1 MAKKFD
7 LGKYLPEDVK
17 NGHNDEQIVRIDLD
31 LIDPDPANFY
41 SLEGIDELAA
51 NIELV
56 GLLDALRVR
65 PNGTRYTVVSGH
77 RRRAA
82 ILLIRDG
89 GSDQFRDGVPCI
101 VEYGAASPAMRE
113 LRLIY
118 ANSATRVMS
127 SADLSKQA
135 ERVTE
140 LLYELKAQGVE
151 FPGRMREHVA
161 AACRVSES
169 KIARVSAIRKNLRDT
184 FRLLYDGGRL
194 SENSAY
200 RLSQETP
207 EVQKHLFEKLGT
219 AVCGMTAEKLD
230 TVIGQAK
237 ADEGSGT
244 PRASSPTTEGYDPGK
259 EHTDSV
265 VSEYLAQRAEEDILF
280 REKLELVADT
290 FLLEAAGTGSR
301 QNAIEMLKQ
310 TCKHRAVAGGI
321 VDWQGTPKGLIV
333 DDLGPRPIMRTWTET
348 YDVLCQI
355 AVGMLA
361 DMIRRGDNEDE
372 VSASWIAGDCPA
384 TPGRYLCLVDLGTTK
399 LHEQQC
405 EWDGDSWKCYGR
417 PLDDFGRGVMYYWP
431 LPAKREI
438 PAPAEEEGEDE

>member
-1 MAKKFD
+1 MAKKAFD
-7 LGKYLPEDVK
+7 LGTYLKPEAVSK
-17 NGHNDEQIVRIDLD
+17 LNTDEQIVRIDLD

-89 GSDQFRDGVPCI
+89 GSEQFKDGVPCI

-207 EVQKHLFEKLGT
+207 EVQKQLFEKLGT
-219 AVCGMTAEKLD
+219 AVCGMTAERLD
-230 TVIGQAK
+230 AVIGQAK
-237 ADEGSGT
+237 ADEGGGT
-244 PRASSPTTEGYDPGK
+244 PRASSPTR
-259 EHTDSV
+259 TDDV
-265 VSEYLAQRAEEDILF
+265 TTVER
-280 REKLELVADT
+280 REQAPALQCCHS
-290 FLLEAAGTGSR
+290 FLGWWRETG
-301 QNAIEMLKQ
+301 
-310 TCKHRAVAGGI
+310 
-321 VDWQGTPKGLIV
+321 
-333 DDLGPRPIMRTWTET
+333 
-348 YDVLCQI
+348 
-355 AVGMLA
+355 
-361 DMIRRGDNEDE
+361 RRG
-372 VSASWIAGDCPA
+372 
-384 TPGRYLCLVDLGTTK
+384 R
-399 LHEQQC
+399 
-405 EWDGDSWKCYGR
+405 R
-417 PLDDFGRGVMYYWP
+417 PLRGMMT
-431 LPAKREI
+431 L
-438 PAPAEEEGEDE
+438 